1 MKKGAYISIVCI
13 AVFCALLCLTP
24 REVSVTDFAMDTAVT
39 IKAEGFSKKAVNL
52 AIAEIKRLDRLMSTQ
67 NPKSDVYKINSAP
80 KNAETKVDGEV
91 FYLIEKSVE
100 ISKITDGAF
109 DITVNPLCTLW
120 DIKSQNPQVPNDEDI
135 ADAKRCVGYQNLELN
150 KKRATITK
158 KADGMTIT
166 LGAIAKGY
174 ATDKAVQILKDNN
187 VKNAIIDFG
196 GNIYIL
202 GKEKRVGLQTPFE
215 KRGTYFDV
223 LNVSDVS
230 VVSSGAYERYFQKDG
245 KIYHHII
252 DAKSGYPAQSGLD
265 AVSVVHKK
273 SYLADALSTAVFVSG
288 EDMANEYIKNFP
300 DAKVI
305 IRRKDGTATII
316 GNN

>member
-1 MKKGAYISIVCI
+1 MKRGAYISIVCI
-13 AVFCALLCLTP
+13 AVFCALLYLTP

-80 KNAETKVDGEV
+80 KNAQTKVDDEV

-120 DIKSQNPQVPNDEDI
+120 DIKSQNPQVPSEEDI
-135 ADAKRCVGYQNLELN
+135 ANAKRSVGYQNLELN
-150 KKRATITK
+150 KKRATVTK

-223 LNVSDVS
+223 LKVSDVS

-252 DAKSGYPAQSGLD
+252 DAKSGYPAQSGAD
-265 AVSVVHKK
+265 AVSVVHKE

-288 EDMANEYIKNFP
+288 EDRANEYIKNFP

>member
-1 MKKGAYISIVCI
+1 MKRGAYISIVCI
-13 AVFCALLCLTP
+13 AVFCALLYLTP

-91 FYLIEKSVE
+91 FYLIEKSLE

-120 DIKSQNPQVPNDEDI
+120 DIKSQNPQVPSEEDI
-135 ADAKRCVGYQNLELN
+135 ANAKRSVGYQNLELN
-150 KKRATITK
+150 KKRATVTK

-252 DAKSGYPAQSGLD
+252 DAKSGYPAQSGAD

-288 EDMANEYIKNFP
+288 EDSANEYIKNFP

>member
-1 MKKGAYISIVCI
+1 MKRGAYISIVCI

-24 REVSVTDFAMDTAVT
+24 REVSVTNFAMDTAVT

-120 DIKSQNPQVPNDEDI
+120 DIKSQNPQVPSEEDI
-135 ADAKRCVGYQNLELN
+135 ANAKKSVGYQNLELN
-150 KKRATITK
+150 KKRATVTK

-252 DAKSGYPAQSGLD
+252 DAKSGYPAQSGAD

-273 SYLADALSTAVFVSG
+273 SCLADALSTAVFVSG
-288 EDMANEYIKNFP
+288 EDRAKEYIKNFP